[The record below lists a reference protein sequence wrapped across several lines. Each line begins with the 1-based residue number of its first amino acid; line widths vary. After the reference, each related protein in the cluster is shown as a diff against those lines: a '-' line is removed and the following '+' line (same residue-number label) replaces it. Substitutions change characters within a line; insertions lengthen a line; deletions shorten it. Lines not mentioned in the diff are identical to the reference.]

1 MVRWMLPAIAV
12 VLFLVEP
19 TFSMLSPIRMGENA
33 LIIVPRFL
41 ILFLIFVAVYYNRK
55 RAYIYAALF
64 GLLYDVI
71 YIDVIGLYTG
81 LYVGV
86 CFIAAWCVKFIH
98 QHILIV
104 TILAMLL
111 MSVMEII
118 LYYFYGFTGVTDMS
132 IMEFLLHRLLPTVG
146 ANFIYLLLL
155 GWAFKY
161 VIDARLIE
169 IERNIA

>member
-1 MVRWMLPAIAV
+1 MVRWIMPGIAI
-12 VLFLVEP
+12 VLFLTEP
-19 TFSMLSPIRMGENA
+19 AFSMFSPLRIGDTA
-33 LIIVPRFL
+33 YVFVPRFL
-41 ILFLIFVAVYYNRK
+41 ILFLIFLAVYYNRK
-55 RAYIYAALF
+55 KAYIYAGLF

-81 LYVGV
+81 LYIGV
-86 CFIAAWCVKFIH
+86 CFVAAWCVKYIH

-104 TILAMLL
+104 TVLAMLL
-111 MSVMEII
+111 MTLMEII
-118 LYYFYGFTGVTDMS
+118 LYYFYSFSGVTNLPVGQ
-132 IMEFLLHRLLPTVG
+132 FLMHRLMPTVG

-169 IERNIA
+169 IERNVA

>member
-1 MVRWMLPAIAV
+1 MVRWIMPAIAV
-12 VLFLVEP
+12 VLFLLEP
-19 TFSMLSPIRMGENA
+19 TFSMFSPLRFGENA
-33 LIIVPRFL
+33 YILVPRFL

-55 RAYIYAALF
+55 RAYVYAGLF
-64 GLLYDVI
+64 GLLYDVV

-81 LYVGV
+81 LYIGV
-86 CFIAAWCVKFIH
+86 CFVAAWCVKYIH

-104 TILAMLL
+104 TVLAMLL
-111 MSVMEII
+111 MSLMEII
-118 LYYFYGFTGVTDMS
+118 LYYFYTFTGVTNMP
-132 IMEFLLHRLLPTVG
+132 IFEFLAHRLMPTVG